1 MCHDTSTIVM
11 WSASLVNWRLCWA
24 KTKLNT
30 ILSLQPRSQ
39 RLSSNCPLRRARRD
53 LGLVWSHATL
63 TIENTREGS
72 SVIRQFVA
80 LSFVVLRPPLTAMF
94 NNSLRAEILNS
105 IYSGIYLKVRQVCLE
120 TICRG
125 RDVVAV
131 VPIGFME
138 SRSYFNCGRRA
149 AQFYSE
155 VIVILA
161 LLFLLWMH
169 AIRLIQKKTIK
180 RPLEKRT
187 AFSK

>member
-11 WSASLVNWRLCWA
+11 WSASLVNWRLCRA

-80 LSFVVLRPPLTAMF
+80 LSFVVLWPPLTTMF
-94 NNSLRAEILNS
+94 NNSLWAEILNS
-105 IYSGIYLKVRQVCLE
+105 IYSGIYLKVRKVRLE

-125 RDVVAV
+125 RDVVV
-131 VPIGFME
+131 VMLW
-138 SRSYFNCGRRA
+138 SWCCGRRTHWIYGKSVMF
-149 AQFYSE
+149 QLWTSSST
-155 VIVILA
+155 ILFWSA
-161 LLFLLWMH
+161 SDSYFSTVVSPLN
-169 AIRLIQKKTIK
+169 AGNQTDPQKK
-180 RPLEKRT
+180 
-187 AFSK
+187 A